1 MSFYGELDAMVEQR
15 KQFAFKNKREHISK
29 VNIPSI
35 AYPSQNIDIDIP
47 HGLRDYVIIP
57 DTVKITF
64 NLDIT

>member
-1 MSFYGELDAMVEQR
+1 MNFYGEVDTMVEHR
-15 KQFAFKNKREHISK
+15 KQFAFKSKREHISK

-35 AYPSQNIDIDIP
+35 AHPNQNIDIDIP